1 MPLFHN
7 LALTMLFA
15 PRPIRRPKDQT
26 TPYTTRLTY
35 GVTQLPA
42 QNPKAVGTVLAY
54 LEESFQPPDLKDTL
68 ADQDSHLEYTPP
80 LHSCVCALGGIAV
93 GSFADYNVRL
103 FILDL
108 SK

>member
-1 MPLFHN
+1 
-7 LALTMLFA
+7 MLFA
-15 PRPIRRPKDQT
+15 PRPFRIAKYQI

-35 GVTQLPA
+35 AVTQLPA
-42 QNPKAVGTVLAY
+42 QNSKPLGTVLAY

-80 LHSCVCALGGIAV
+80 LHSCVCALGSVAV